1 MGYDNNF
8 YLTGSINQP
17 TVEDAFRF
25 VGTRLQRR
33 DAGRTAGVKRVP
45 DGEPGDRANWVL
57 TQTPHFLDNPTLDV
71 VDIAGRRLARLKPG
85 STAADIRFP
94 AFDYAD
100 HAIASYA
107 KFRAARDRGELAPES
122 KFLVSIPT
130 PFNAVNFFVDFDSQV
145 EVARA
150 YEVPL
155 RDSVEQIQA
164 AIPHRDLA
172 IQWDL
177 PVEDATVEG
186 WFPNPYK
193 DFEEIYAVTARP
205 ASWVYEDVELTFHLC
220 YGDSK
225 FGASPF
231 MGDPPD
237 EAAAA
242 RGGRHVHP
250 RDASVIVAV
259 ANGLSRHVPR
269 RIDAIQ
275 AATVTAWN
283 RLAHWQPLANLAI
296 EPETEFFLGLLHAE
310 DGAAG
315 ARYRAA
321 LAAKFLPHFGISTE
335 CGLGRHSADQLDQ
348 VVAAVD
354 GLFETRQAAPA

>member
-1 MGYDNNF
+1 MGYQNRF

-17 TVEDAFRF
+17 TVADAFDF
-25 VGTRLQRR
+25 VGKRLQP
-33 DAGRTAGVKRVP
+33 GVTRVP

-71 VDIAGRRLARLKPG
+71 VESDGGKRARLRKG
-85 STAADIRFP
+85 TSAADVTFP
-94 AFDYAD
+94 AFAYQD
-100 HAIASYA
+100 HAIASYDV
-107 KFRAARDRGELAPES
+107 FRAARDRGDLAPDS

-155 RDSVEQIQA
+155 KASVDAIQD
-164 AIPHRDLA
+164 AIPHRDLV

-177 PVEDATVEG
+177 PIEDATVEG
-186 WFPNPYK
+186 WFPNPYD
-193 DFEEIYAVTARP
+193 DFEQIYAAAARP
-205 ASWVYEDVELTFHLC
+205 ASWAHDDVELTFHLC

-237 EAAAA
+237 AEAAA
-242 RGGRHVHP
+242 RGGRHVYP
-250 RDASVIVAV
+250 RDAATIVAV

-269 RIDAIQ
+269 RIDAFQ
-275 AATVTAWN
+275 AATVTTWN
-283 RLAHWQPLANLAI
+283 KLAHWQPLANLAI
-296 EPETEFFLGLLHAE
+296 EPETEFYLGLVHAE

-321 LAAKFLPHFGISTE
+321 LASNFLAEFGLSTE
-335 CGLGRHSADQLDQ
+335 CGLGRHSAEQLDR
-348 VVAAVD
+348 VAATVAE
-354 GLFETRQAAPA
+354 LFGTKTPALA